1 MANEPTT
8 EASNPQSQATPCG
21 SYPATVCSA
30 PSLFIGGAR
39 DGERLLIPQDMRVV
53 KLPKPPPD
61 VPLWDMS
68 MDVNAVLETELYHR
82 EYLRTQKAE
91 WSFFVEHKT
100 SIENAIDRL
109 LGNYKPNT
117 TGQARPESK
126 GNDNDD

>member
-1 MANEPTT
+1 MSNEPTT
-8 EASNPQSQATPCG
+8 EASNPPRQATSCG

-53 KLPKPPPD
+53 QLPKPPPE
-61 VPLWDMS
+61 VPLWNMS
-68 MDVNAVLETELYHR
+68 MDVNAVLETELYRR

-91 WSFFVEHKT
+91 WSFFVEHET

-109 LGNYKPNT
+109 LGNYKPNPSRQT
-117 TGQARPESK
+117 SAARK
-126 GNDNDD
+126 DG